1 MNGNNLNKMTKES
14 YTMVNGRMIKSV
26 AEENKSGETDQ
37 FMKEL
42 STIIWPT
49 VKAG

>member
-49 VKAG
+49 AKEG